1 MLRHLNSDVK
11 KMIFEKLETPSAYAI
26 KAERNRILSLIQ
38 QNKLTDEQTLW
49 SINRIY
55 WYEVS
60 VKEDMFYNHDIDQI
74 VFYDLEI
81 ALALHKNNY
90 SYNDSLPDFE
100 KRFRY
105 NSLVNS
111 LNRKL
116 LERIKFF
123 NTF

>member
-1 MLRHLNSDVK
+1 MLQDLNSDIK
-11 KMIFEKLETPSAYAI
+11 KRIFDMLETPSAYAI
-26 KAERNRILSLIQ
+26 KAERNRVLSLIR
-38 QNKLTDEQTLW
+38 QNKFTDEQTLW

-60 VKEDMFYNHDIDQI
+60 EKKDMFHVHCTDQI

-100 KRFRY
+100 KQFRY
-105 NSLVNS
+105 NSLVDS
-111 LNRKL
+111 LNTKL
-116 LERIKFF
+116 RDRVIRY
-123 NTF
+123 

>member
-1 MLRHLNSDVK
+1 MLQDLNSDIK
-11 KMIFEKLETPSAYAI
+11 KRIFDMLETPSAYAI
-26 KAERNRILSLIQ
+26 KAERNRVLSLIR
-38 QNKLTDEQTLW
+38 QNKFTDEQTLW

-60 VKEDMFYNHDIDQI
+60 EKKDMFHVHCTDQI

-105 NSLVNS
+105 NSLVDS
-111 LNRKL
+111 LNTKL
-116 LERIKFF
+116 RDRVIRY
-123 NTF
+123 